1 MISPFNI
8 CWLLALLLPGVAMAQ
23 GLDSS
28 DQLIVVTSKHWDDI
42 QGTAQRY
49 ERQGSTFKKFD
60 PPFAVVLG
68 KNGMGWG
75 KGLLDTEQ
83 LEGPVKQEGDGKAPA
98 GVFKLG
104 TAFGYD
110 ASAETRLPYLSLNP
124 AIECVDDAQSTR
136 YNELVD
142 GATIAKDWNSS
153 ERMRRRDDLYRQGI
167 FIEHNTPA
175 SPAAGSCIFFH
186 IWRGPTT
193 PTRGCTAM
201 DPGNIARLLNWLDP
215 RQAPLLVQLP
225 EAQYRQ
231 LRERW
236 NLPEL

>member
-1 MISPFNI
+1 MNSLVKA
-8 CWLLALLLPGVAMAQ
+8 CALLLLFLPCAARAQ
-23 GLDSS
+23 GLDTSG
-28 DQLIVVTSKHWDDI
+28 QLIVVTSKRWDDT
-42 QGTAQRY
+42 QGSAQRY
-49 ERQGSTFKKFD
+49 ERHGDGWQKYQA
-60 PPFAVVLG
+60 PFAVVLG

-83 LEGPVKQEGDGKAPA
+83 LQGPVKQEGDAKAPA
-98 GVFKLG
+98 GIFTLG

-110 ASAETRLPYLSLNP
+110 AAAQTRLPYLALGP
-124 AIECVDDAQSTR
+124 DIECVDDSQSTH

-142 GATIAKDWNSS
+142 GSAIVRDWNSS

-167 FIEHNTPA
+167 VIQHNTPA
-175 SPAAGSCIFFH
+175 APAAGSCIFFH

-201 DPGNIARLLNWLDP
+201 TPADIARLFSWLDP
-215 RQAPLLVQLP
+215 SHSPLLVQLP
-225 EAQYRQ
+225 EAQYEQ

-236 NLPEL
+236 HLPAR